1 MYHVGSIPGYSHKHY
16 TCIQIFGMT
25 DPQNNMRSKFNR
37 LTQVNFTV
45 NFFKSELGMLILL
58 YSSPDQERA
67 YLLSGYGCMD
77 TVQSFI
83 KNFSFITAPLTN
95 LLR

>member
-1 MYHVGSIPGYSHKHY
+1 MYRVGSIPGYSHKHY

-45 NFFKSELGMLILL
+45 NFFKSEFGHAHITL
-58 YSSPDQERA
+58 QWV
-67 YLLSGYGCMD
+67 YLLLAKD
-77 TVQSFI
+77 RILQ
-83 KNFSFITAPLTN
+83 
-95 LLR
+95 